1 MEKPIVKIKLLPGGK
16 MPVKK
21 TAGAA
26 MWDCFAREDVVVG
39 NEPVLIKLGFA
50 MELPPGYHAKVYPR
64 SSTGLK
70 TPLRTANS
78 VGIIDSDY
86 RGEVCFIGECVKTK
100 FEQDEQKT
108 VLTAFSFVVKS
119 GERIAQI
126 IVDKNEDVD
135 LVQVDELSE
144 TERGAKGFG
153 STGK

>member
-1 MEKPIVKIKLLPGGK
+1 MNKPIVKIKLLPGGK

-70 TPLRTANS
+70 TPLRMANS

-100 FEQDEQKT
+100 FEQDVQKT

>member
-70 TPLRTANS
+70 TPLRMANS

-100 FEQDEQKT
+100 FKQDEQKT
-108 VLTAFSFVVKS
+108 VLTTFSFVVKS